1 MRQKVID
8 CDYIQGLSLVS
19 AHTLSKV
26 LEDYTNNYFH
36 LVWNERNSKL
46 TMEHMSPAF
55 ILKDYCSNYPNNIN
69 KSLFAMSESRDF
81 VFSASIGT
89 YTTSYYGG

>member
-1 MRQKVID
+1 MRQNVID

-36 LVWNERNSKL
+36 LVWNERKSGLNMKNK
-46 TMEHMSPAF
+46 SPAF

-69 KSLFAMSESRDF
+69 KTLFAKSESMDF